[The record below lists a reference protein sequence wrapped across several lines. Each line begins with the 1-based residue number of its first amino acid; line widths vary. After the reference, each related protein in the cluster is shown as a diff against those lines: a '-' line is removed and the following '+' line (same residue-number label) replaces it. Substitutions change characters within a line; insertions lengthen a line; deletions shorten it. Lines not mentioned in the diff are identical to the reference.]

1 MRIRSACLFAA
12 VLLFGFRCS
21 LPWENSQPSELSIVS
36 YNVHNLFDDVDDG
49 GEYPEFKLDS
59 GKWGSRLY
67 KKRLA
72 AAAMALCSFSSDGG
86 ESPDLICL
94 QEIENEKVLKD
105 LAAGPLRKGGY
116 RWLAIGGPSD
126 SAVKCGFLS
135 RFPLESVKAH
145 SLVEA
150 GGFGSGRDM
159 LEATIGLGDEG
170 PRLTIFVCHWK
181 SRKEGEAETEPVRRL
196 ASKLAASRV
205 AEIAEADPGRCIIV
219 CGDFNE
225 SPDEFSR
232 VGRKYPT
239 AFMPD
244 SLDMAGEA
252 TQKGRQV
259 PEEWLR
265 GMIRVASLPAG
276 ASLGKGE
283 VSLYSP
289 WTGTDGF
296 SYVFDGEKE
305 RLDGFLLSPSL
316 LDGQGAEYRGFM
328 VSAEPA
334 LLNEKGEP
342 ALWNGSSGFS
352 DHLPISLM
360 ISVGN
365 QP

>member
-1 MRIRSACLFAA
+1 MRVRSACLFAA

-21 LPWENSQPSELSIVS
+21 LPWENSHPSELSIVS

-59 GKWGSRLY
+59 GKWNARLY
-67 KKRLA
+67 EKRLA
-72 AAAMALCSFSSDGG
+72 AAATAVCSFSSDGG

-116 RWLAIGGPSD
+116 RWLAIGGPAD
-126 SAVKCGFLS
+126 SAVKCGILS

-145 SLVEA
+145 SLVDA

-159 LEATIGLGDEG
+159 LEATISLGGEG
-170 PRLTIFVCHWK
+170 SRLTIFVCHWK

-205 AEIAEADPGRCIIV
+205 AEIAEADPERCIIV

-232 VGRKYPT
+232 AGRRYPT
-239 AFMPD
+239 ALMPD
-244 SLDMAGEA
+244 PLDMAGA
-252 TQKGRQV
+252 MAQKGPQV
-259 PEEWLR
+259 PDEWFR
-265 GMIRVASLPAG
+265 GVIRVASIPSG
-276 ASLGKGE
+276 ASLDNGE

-289 WTGTDGF
+289 WIGADGF
-296 SYVFDGEKE
+296 SYVFDGDKE
-305 RLDGFLLSPSL
+305 RLDGFLLSPSFF
-316 LDGQGAEYRGFM
+316 DGQGAEYRGFM

-334 LLNEKGEP
+334 LLDESGEP

-352 DHLPISLM
+352 DHLPVALRISA
-360 ISVGN
+360 GN